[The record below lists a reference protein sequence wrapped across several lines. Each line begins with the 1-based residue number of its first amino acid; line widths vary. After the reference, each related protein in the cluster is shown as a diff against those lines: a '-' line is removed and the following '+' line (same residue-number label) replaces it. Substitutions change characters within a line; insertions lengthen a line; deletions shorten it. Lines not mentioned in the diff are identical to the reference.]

1 MAEFE
6 LDGINSCL
14 VFCLALVV
22 DFETRIWNAQ
32 YLKLYIQIMYLIENT
47 KNIFLKCWVH
57 FYTYGHVWY
66 KPLWCQKMCGFP
78 KVEFAWIHTFLVVC
92 SSLYLLLAL
101 RCLFCRN
108 VYNYYFA
115 YFIQL
120 YETTKCIIIVAVTMF
135 LKTNYQSLTS
145 TW

>member
-47 KNIFLKCWVH
+47 KNIFFLNA
-57 FYTYGHVWY
+57 
-66 KPLWCQKMCGFP
+66 
-78 KVEFAWIHTFLVVC
+78 EFIFTLM
-92 SSLYLLLAL
+92 
-101 RCLFCRN
+101 
-108 VYNYYFA
+108 
-115 YFIQL
+115 
-120 YETTKCIIIVAVTMF
+120 TM
-135 LKTNYQSLTS
+135 YV
-145 TW
+145 

>member
-47 KNIFLKCWVH
+47 KNIFFKMLSSFLHLWPCNVMSENVWVSK
-57 FYTYGHVWY
+57 GR
-66 KPLWCQKMCGFP
+66 
-78 KVEFAWIHTFLVVC
+78 I
-92 SSLYLLLAL
+92 
-101 RCLFCRN
+101 CLN
-108 VYNYYFA
+108 SYF
-115 YFIQL
+115 F
-120 YETTKCIIIVAVTMF
+120 
-135 LKTNYQSLTS
+135 S
-145 TW
+145 T

>member
-47 KNIFLKCWVH
+47 KNIFFLNAEFIFTLCISPYDVRKRV
-57 FYTYGHVWY
+57 
-66 KPLWCQKMCGFP
+66 GFQRSNLL
-78 KVEFAWIHTFLVVC
+78 EFILF
-92 SSLYLLLAL
+92 SS
-101 RCLFCRN
+101 C
-108 VYNYYFA
+108 
-115 YFIQL
+115 
-120 YETTKCIIIVAVTMF
+120 M
-135 LKTNYQSLTS
+135 
-145 TW
+145 